1 MGIKSNMKT
10 GFLALAL
17 VAAGSLS
24 ATAVSA
30 AKDGYGY
37 ENHGDYMKDMGERI
51 SRADKDFNETSPD
64 EVDSDVEESWAEVKS
79 EWNELEAATEEEWD
93 FAEMHVDYMFM
104 GDEKEARALALL
116 RLCSG
121 QQYQGSQRVSGSWVL
136 HPAEIRGRLR
146 RKDGI

>member
-93 FAEMHVDYMFM
+93 EAQAEM
-104 GDEKEARALALL
+104 DEAWEDFQKEWNENF
-116 RLCSG
+116 SNKE
-121 QQYQGSQRVSGSWVL
+121 Q
-136 HPAEIRGRLR
+136 
-146 RKDGI
+146 K